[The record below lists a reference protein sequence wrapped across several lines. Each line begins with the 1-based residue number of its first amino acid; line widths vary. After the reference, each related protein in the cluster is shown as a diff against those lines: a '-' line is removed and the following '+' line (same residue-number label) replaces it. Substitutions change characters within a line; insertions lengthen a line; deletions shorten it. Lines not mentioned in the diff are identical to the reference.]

1 MKIPL
6 IRESNGHPSLCDE
19 NDEHKVLGNLVR
31 IIQYVVPSRWR
42 NHNNIIKPK
51 YHSILI

>member
-31 IIQYVVPSRWR
+31 IIQYVGL
-42 NHNNIIKPK
+42 
-51 YHSILI
+51 YYILFIEV